1 MKSREVN
8 KSTIFYKE
16 GKTMADKYSELGREI
31 YANIGGPNNVK
42 SMYLW
47 GSTFLDWKLTGIVR
61 MMVLMKDGKM
71 TIAM

>member
-1 MKSREVN
+1 MRAKVLPSSVDQPSMCGLMR
-8 KSTIFYKE
+8 
-16 GKTMADKYSELGREI
+16 L
-31 YANIGGPNNVK
+31 

-47 GSTFLDWKLTGIVR
+47 GSTFLDRKLTGIVR